1 MDLVEETE
9 CMFLLIRCNKPSLP
23 LPLQG
28 GGAGPGGGRPAS
40 PAALLSL
47 PGPLPAELRPE
58 RRPPRPQAPRRLAVR
73 RLRLLAARQRD
84 LAAAAEGPQHGEGR
98 ATANRSRV

>member
-1 MDLVEETE
+1 MN
-9 CMFLLIRCNKPSLP
+9 RPSLSP
-23 LPLQG
+23 SSSPSLQG
-28 GGAGPGGGRPAS
+28 GGAGPGGGRPAR

-84 LAAAAEGPQHGEGR
+84 LAAAAEGPQHGEGG
-98 ATANRSRV
+98 ACKELIAEWMKG